1 VACPA
6 PVGFLNRLHAGG
18 RAVVFPLM
26 SGLAIGVA
34 AFLLAKSALTYP

>member
-1 VACPA
+1 VRA
-6 PVGFLNRLHAGG
+6 PQELTDALALVDG